1 MEDLRTQQ
9 IEALEVAVPYCAKI
23 SNALNNLMEELNGHR
38 QPDTDEY
45 MESALNGLNWIVEV
59 YNGTKDLINKDSVVI
74 NKEEVNKSVLAL
86 NAANNAND
94 DAARVEALKGL
105 KSFVDTFSAQA
116 GKVISKK

>member
-1 MEDLRTQQ
+1 M
-9 IEALEVAVPYCAKI
+9 AVPYCAKI

-45 MESALNGLNWIVEV
+45 MKSTLNGLNWIVEV

-105 KSFVDTFSAQA
+105 KAFVDTFSAQA
-116 GKVISKK
+116 GKVIA

>member
-45 MESALNGLNWIVEV
+45 MKSTLNGLNWIVEV

-86 NAANNAND
+86 MQPIMLMMML
-94 DAARVEALKGL
+94 RELRLLKDL
-105 KSFVDTFSAQA
+105 NLLLIHFLHRL
-116 GKVISKK
+116 GKL

>member
-45 MESALNGLNWIVEV
+45 LS
-59 YNGTKDLINKDSVVI
+59 LIHI
-74 NKEEVNKSVLAL
+74 
-86 NAANNAND
+86 
-94 DAARVEALKGL
+94 
-105 KSFVDTFSAQA
+105 
-116 GKVISKK
+116 

>member
-45 MESALNGLNWIVEV
+45 MKSTLNVTLFIFYYKQVILLYTKYKGLNNI
-59 YNGTKDLINKDSVVI
+59 
-74 NKEEVNKSVLAL
+74 
-86 NAANNAND
+86 
-94 DAARVEALKGL
+94 
-105 KSFVDTFSAQA
+105 
-116 GKVISKK
+116 

>member
-45 MESALNGLNWIVEV
+45 MKSTLNGLKWIVEV

-105 KSFVDTFSAQA
+105 KAFVDTFSAQA
-116 GKVISKK
+116 GKVISQK

>member
-45 MESALNGLNWIVEV
+45 STLNGLNWIVEV

-105 KSFVDTFSAQA
+105 KAFVDTFSAQA
-116 GKVISKK
+116 GKVIS

>member
-45 MESALNGLNWIVEV
+45 MTGL
-59 YNGTKDLINKDSVVI
+59 
-74 NKEEVNKSVLAL
+74 
-86 NAANNAND
+86 
-94 DAARVEALKGL
+94 LKCIMEQKIL
-105 KSFVDTFSAQA
+105 SIKTV
-116 GKVISKK
+116 

>member
-45 MESALNGLNWIVEV
+45 MKSTLNGLNWIVEV

-86 NAANNAND
+86 NAND
-94 DAARVEALKGL
+94 AAARVEALKGL
-105 KSFVDTFSAQA
+105 KAFVDTFSAQA
-116 GKVISKK
+116 GKVIA

>member
-45 MESALNGLNWIVEV
+45 MKSTLNGLNWIVEV
-59 YNGTKDLINKDSVVI
+59 YNGTKDLINKDSV
-74 NKEEVNKSVLAL
+74 VNKSVLAL

-105 KSFVDTFSAQA
+105 KAFVDTFSAQA
-116 GKVISKK
+116 GKVIS

>member
-45 MESALNGLNWIVEV
+45 MKSALNGLT
-59 YNGTKDLINKDSVVI
+59 GL
-74 NKEEVNKSVLAL
+74 
-86 NAANNAND
+86 
-94 DAARVEALKGL
+94 LKCIMEQKIL
-105 KSFVDTFSAQA
+105 SIKTV
-116 GKVISKK
+116 

>member
-45 MESALNGLNWIVEV
+45 MKKIDALAGALHLQRITLLPFHNMGAPKYRALGLEYEYQNTPPVERSLLEKLSR
-59 YNGTKDLINKDSVVI
+59 NFTNKTI
-74 NKEEVNKSVLAL
+74 E
-86 NAANNAND
+86 
-94 DAARVEALKGL
+94 
-105 KSFVDTFSAQA
+105 
-116 GKVISKK
+116 

>member
-45 MESALNGLNWIVEV
+45 MKSTLNGLNWIVEV

-74 NKEEVNKSVLAL
+74 NK
-86 NAANNAND
+86 
-94 DAARVEALKGL
+94 RF
-105 KSFVDTFSAQA
+105 KSFKSLNSRSII
-116 GKVISKK
+116 ISIIGCIKC